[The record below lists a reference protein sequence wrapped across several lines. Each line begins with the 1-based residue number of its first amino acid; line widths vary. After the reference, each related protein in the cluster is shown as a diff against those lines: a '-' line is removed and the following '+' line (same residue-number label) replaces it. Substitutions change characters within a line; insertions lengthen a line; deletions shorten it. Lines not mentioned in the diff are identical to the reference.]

1 VIGELRRLAA
11 HMDFRWG
18 VFVGALLAAA
28 GAGSLVCLMRRRV
41 GAALVLVFAAGVVVL
56 AVIERSDSAQ
66 LGAPRFRWGVVVGA
80 LIVLGL
86 VACAVLVAK
95 RRMGAAAALACL
107 LGVAAFS
114 LGDRGGF
121 SDLAHNSG
129 FRRAMVVAIP
139 FAIIACAVAMFVGRR
154 GVAIAGY
161 GVAAA
166 VLASVAVVDHAPAGL
181 GALFGACALLAAAG
195 ALVDHLP
202 IPRPTRMLAFVPGAL
217 VVGVAVHERD
227 VASHAALA
235 ALVVFVACW
244 WWAAP
249 PASGWCAEPALLA
262 VTFAGIY
269 VCVPET
275 AVASVCLGG
284 ALPFV
289 VTGWPLRALANGP
302 GVPAVLG
309 LVIWVAFVEG
319 QGRPGAVVGAIGCV
333 GLFALQPFVV
343 RRRGAAHPG
352 VDAIPPSATLLVHLL
367 LVVWCARV
375 AGLQQSAALAAVL
388 ACLGIAT
395 AVVVLRFIA
404 RPARTAA
411 I

>member
-1 VIGELRRLAA
+1 MIGELRRLAA
-11 HMDFRWG
+11 HSDFRWG

-28 GAGSLVCLMRRRV
+28 GAASVVCLIRRRV
-41 GAALVLVFAAGVVVL
+41 GAALALVVAAGVVAL
-56 AVIERSDSAQ
+56 AVIERSGSAQ

-86 VACAVLVAK
+86 VACAVLVTQ
-95 RRMGAAAALACL
+95 RRLGAAAALACL
-107 LGVAAFS
+107 LGLAAFS

-121 SDLAHNSG
+121 SDLANNSG
-129 FRRAMVVAIP
+129 FRRAVIVAIP
-139 FAIIACAVAMFVGRR
+139 FAMVACAGALYLGRR
-154 GVAIAGY
+154 GVAVAGF

-181 GALFGACALLAAAG
+181 GQLLVACVLLALAG

-202 IPRPTRMLAFVPGAL
+202 SPRPTRMLAFVPGAL
-217 VVGVAVHERD
+217 MVGAAVRERD
-227 VASHAALA
+227 VTSRAVIA

-244 WWAAP
+244 WWAAL
-249 PASGWCAEPALLA
+249 PASGWCAEPVLVAI
-262 VTFAGIY
+262 TFAGIY

-275 AVASVCLGG
+275 AIASVCLGAAIPF
-284 ALPFV
+284 AL
-289 VTGWPLRALANGP
+289 TGWPLRALANGP
-302 GVPAVLG
+302 GVPAVFG
-309 LVIWVAFVEG
+309 LAIWVAFVEG
-319 QGRPGAVVGAIGCV
+319 QARPGAVVGAIGCV
-333 GLFALQPFVV
+333 GLFALQPFVL
-343 RRRGAAHPG
+343 RGRAATPRG
-352 VDAIPPSATLLVHLL
+352 VDAIPPSATLIVHLL

-375 AGLQQSAALAAVL
+375 AGLRQSAALAAVL
-388 ACLGIAT
+388 ACLGIVT